1 MAIEALE
8 QEPCEDCVSRKGVL
22 NTLNRMDSV
31 LDEDQD
37 RTVETYKES
46 LIACYNDLPPVKPVA
61 CIAKVNFSK
70 EDMQELVNE
79 KMKDIVVE
87 RKKGKWIK
95 EMSLLGWDGCSYQC
109 SECGRS
115 IHLDTEVEDL
125 IDYPY
130 CHCGVEMRIED
141 DN

>member
-1 MAIEALE
+1 
-8 QEPCEDCVSRKGVL
+8 VSRKAVDL
-22 NTLNRMDSV
+22 LFFEFLRANSDDNIAFYEHFRELPSV
-31 LDEDQD
+31 IP
-37 RTVETYKES
+37 T
-46 LIACYNDLPPVKPVA
+46 
-61 CIAKVNFSK
+61 
-70 EDMQELVNE
+70 
-79 KMKDIVVE
+79 

-130 CHCGVEMRIED
+130 CHCGVEMEIEEEMESEELIH
-141 DN
+141 

>member
-1 MAIEALE
+1 MAIKALE
-8 QEPCEDCVSRKGVL
+8 QEPCEDAISRDELLKNQTVIVDDDGLAHKVVHIG
-22 NTLNRMDSV
+22 RICAAPSV
-31 LDEDQD
+31 IP
-37 RTVETYKES
+37 T
-46 LIACYNDLPPVKPVA
+46 
-61 CIAKVNFSK
+61 
-70 EDMQELVNE
+70 
-79 KMKDIVVE
+79 

-130 CHCGVEMRIED
+130 CHCGTEMEIEEEMESEE
-141 DN
+141 